1 MYQAISIGDAV
12 PRIDFDAV
20 VHSVFRSSLNL
31 RLHNSDHLL
40 TLTSSEA
47 DLPQG
52 IRVDTPD
59 GFTFENFHVG
69 EQVTCRDENLRLD
82 SLTVDLRRARHWQCD
97 LPALKADTT
106 SPAFSTAWNFVWDA
120 LNKRQK
126 LSNAE
131 IIAEDSLLHTCR
143 CERTLRSN
151 PLFSSDVS
159 AKSREEIASSGRT
172 PSSQRH
178 NPTARTSVSRKAG
191 EAMRDLLNV
200 TRRYDSTDTS
210 AVNSLIGLGSGLTP
224 SGDDLLVGYMA
235 GLWCAVRDKSERVQ
249 FVSDLGDAIIR
260 HSKQTNDISRIYLY
274 HASLGQVSSLLAN
287 LAEAICMG
295 VGLDRLLAVAENA
308 MRIGHTS
315 GMEAVTGL
323 LIGLT
328 AWDGNHLLSN

>member
-1 MYQAISIGDAV
+1 M
-12 PRIDFDAV
+12 
-20 VHSVFRSSLNL
+20 
-31 RLHNSDHLL
+31 L
-40 TLTSSEA
+40 TLVTSSEA

-52 IRVDTPD
+52 IRVDTPKD
-59 GFTFENFHVG
+59 FSFEILHAG
-69 EQVTCRDENLRLD
+69 EQMTCRDGNLRLD
-82 SLTVDLRRARHWQCD
+82 SLTVELRGARRWKCD
-97 LPALKADTT
+97 LPTLQADPAKATV
-106 SPAFSTAWNFVWDA
+106 SAAWGFVWNA
-120 LNKRQK
+120 LNERQK
-126 LSNAE
+126 FSNAE
-131 IIAEDSLLHTCR
+131 IVAEDSLLHTCR